1 MTSEDPG
8 ARSSAT
14 SPTHDQIG
22 GGRSRIGRAVSRLID
37 PEEPELLVELL
48 DQANKLNMR
57 SAMGT
62 PATVIMIVATLWTA
76 SPHPGLIAWGCGA
89 IFVGAFHVSLHIWYR
104 RRSSERTPTFWRR
117 RYTVAMGV
125 GGALWG
131 AISLVALPDSDQQEY
146 QALVALYLIAV
157 MAANS
162 IFSSH
167 QRRLFLAFQ
176 VPVAGVGATG
186 LILAD
191 TTFTGMLAVVVIF
204 SLCFSFGLYDQ
215 SNSAAVSAVRL
226 AHRNSALLVEL
237 RAERVRIEEANA
249 ELRDANT
256 QLEHQA
262 AHDSLTDLANRHR
275 FRAELQA
282 ALVDA
287 RSSDSWVGVAF
298 FDLDRFKL
306 VNDSLGHLVG
316 DELLVAVAERV
327 GSVLR
332 RGDLLGRLG
341 GDEFT
346 VLMPHLRDE
355 AEAVAF
361 AERIRLA
368 FRRPFTVGTREM
380 TITTSVGVTLNT
392 DPGDTADDLL
402 RHADIAMYRAK
413 AIGRDCVA
421 MFDDSMREDIAR
433 RVGDEAEIRGAF
445 AQGEII
451 SWFQPE
457 VDLITGRIIGAESL
471 ARWKHPT
478 RGVLSA
484 GHFVPLVEDCG
495 LLADLSEMTA
505 RSATAARAF
514 LRDVVDPSFR
524 IRLNVSASQ
533 IMDLALLDSFLEQLA
548 EHDLDPRSI
557 SVEVTETALIHDLAA
572 ARVWLETARAL
583 GITVALDDF
592 GTGYSSLAML
602 SQLPLDGV
610 KIDLGFVREMATSAR
625 ARAVVAATIELA
637 AGLGLQVVAEGVE
650 NEEQAEALRV
660 AGVRR
665 AQGFHFA
672 PAVPIETLHGWL
684 ADGPPWMSRH
694 SSTSTDHAVLS
705 GLPAG

>member
-1 MTSEDPG
+1 MTCEDPSS
-8 ARSSAT
+8 RSFAT
-14 SPTHDQIG
+14 SPPDDRIRR
-22 GGRSRIGRAVSRLID
+22 GRGKIVRAVSRVVD
-37 PEEPELLVELL
+37 HEEPELVMELL
-48 DQANKLNMR
+48 AQANKLNMR
-57 SAMGT
+57 SAVGT
-62 PATVIMIVATLWTA
+62 PATVVMIVATLWAAT
-76 SPHPGLIAWGCGA
+76 PHLGLIAWGCGA
-89 IFVGAFHVSLHIWYR
+89 ILVGVLHVSLHIHYR
-104 RRSSERTPTFWRR
+104 HRADERTPTFWRR

-131 AISLVALPDSDQQEY
+131 SISVLALPGGDHEEY

-162 IFSSH
+162 IFSSPL
-167 QRRLFLAFQ
+167 RRLFLAFQ
-176 VPVAGVGATG
+176 VPLAVVGVTG

-204 SLCFSFGLYDQ
+204 SLFFSFGLYDQ
-215 SNSAAVSAVRL
+215 SNSAAVAAVRL

-237 RAERVRIEEANA
+237 RAERVRIDEANA
-249 ELRDANT
+249 ELREANT

-262 AHDSLTDLANRHR
+262 AHDSLTDLANRQR
-275 FRAELQA
+275 FRAELQS

-316 DELLVAVAERV
+316 DQLLVAVAERV
-327 GSVLR
+327 GSVLGP
-332 RGDLLGRLG
+332 GDLLGRLG

-346 VLMPHLRDE
+346 VLMPHLRDD

-380 TITTSVGVTLNT
+380 TITTSVGVSLNT
-392 DPGDTADDLL
+392 DPGDSADDLL

-413 AIGRDCVA
+413 AIGRDRVA
-421 MFDDSMREDIAR
+421 VFDASMREAIAR
-433 RVGDEAEIRGAF
+433 RVGDEAEIRGAL

-505 RSATAARAF
+505 RSATAARAL

-533 IMDLALLDSFLEQLA
+533 IMDLALLESFLEHLA
-548 EHDLDPRSI
+548 EHDLDPSSI

-610 KIDLGFVREMATSAR
+610 KIDLGFVREMTTSAR

-650 NEEQAEALRV
+650 NEEQAEALRI

-665 AQGFHFA
+665 AQGFYYA
-672 PAVPIETLHGWL
+672 PAVPIETLRSWL
-684 ADGPPWMSRH
+684 ADGPPWMSRR
-694 SSTSTDHAVLS
+694 SRTSADLSALS
-705 GLPAG
+705 GLNAG